1 MDALARRPSKRLET
15 RDIAVI
21 GATTLAGVGLGLM
34 AALAGAFALTAVG
47 EAVLAPTLL
56 MKVAGGMTGGGVG
69 LAKGI
74 KDTRREEQ

>member
-1 MDALARRPSKRLET
+1 MDALARRPRKRLET
-15 RDIAVI
+15 KDLAVI
-21 GATTLAGVGLGLM
+21 GATTLAGVGVGLL

-56 MKVAGGMTGGGVG
+56 LKVAGGMAGGGVG

-74 KDTRREEQ
+74 NDTRRGE